1 MNNLVKKYNPI
12 YSIKRI
18 NVWKNFQLKSSSL
31 RNYYKG
37 NVLALGDLLH
47 KIHPLA
53 GQGFNMSLRDIKFL
67 SSLIDERINLGLD
80 LDESICQEFQK
91 NSQSKNFIF
100 SSGIDWVYEL
110 FNLESKINSDLL
122 KKSIS
127 VIGSNKVVNQF
138 LQKFADSGIRY

>member
-1 MNNLVKKYNPI
+1 MNNLVKRYNPI
-12 YSIKRI
+12 YSIKKI
-18 NVWKNFQLKSSSL
+18 NIWKYFKLKSSSL

-37 NVLALGDLLH
+37 NVLAFGDLLH

-53 GQGFNMSLRDIKFL
+53 GQGFNMCLRDIKLL

-80 LDESICQEFQK
+80 LDESICKKYKK
-91 NSQSKNFIF
+91 NSKSKNFIF

-110 FNLESKINSDLL
+110 FNLESKINSYLL
-122 KKSIS
+122 NKSIN
-127 VIGSNKVVNQF
+127 VIGSNKSVNQF